1 MAGQLMLLN
10 PTRKRRKSRKRRT
23 PAQKAATR
31 RLVAYNRGRKRRPAK
46 RRAAR
51 RAPARRRNPNG
62 FMGAPR
68 RRRRRAAGL
77 TGLPALLMPAAVGAG
92 GALALD
98 VAWGM
103 LPIPAQFKTGP
114 FIGPA
119 VKIGGALGI
128 GWLASMVATKRTAD
142 QVMVGAITVTIFNI
156 ARTFV
161 ANTFPQVT
169 LGNYNNG
176 NWNEETIGFVSQAQF
191 QPDPLIG
198 EYVDGYVPD
207 YETRE
212 SAGMAEYVSG
222 YDAYGN

>member
-10 PTRKRRKSRKRRT
+10 PRKRRKSRKRRS
-23 PAQKAATR
+23 PAQLAATR
-31 RLVAYNRGRKRRPAK
+31 KLVALNRRRGGAKRRPAK
-46 RRAAR
+46 RRTAR
-51 RAPARRRNPNG
+51 RSPARRRNPVSYA
-62 FMGAPR
+62 APR
-68 RRRRRAAGL
+68 RRRRRATGLAGL
-77 TGLPALLMPAAVGAG
+77 GGLPGLLMPAAMGAT

-98 VAWGM
+98 IAWGM

-114 FIGPA
+114 FIAPA

-128 GWLASMVATKRTAD
+128 GWLASMVATKKTAD

-169 LGNYNNG
+169 LGN
-176 NWNEETIGFVSQAQF
+176 WNEETIGFVNAGQF
-191 QPDPLIG
+191 QADPLIG

>member
-1 MAGQLMLLN
+1 M
-10 PTRKRRKSRKRRT
+10 
-23 PAQKAATR
+23 
-31 RLVAYNRGRKRRPAK
+31 
-46 RRAAR
+46 RA
-51 RAPARRRNPNG
+51 
-62 FMGAPR
+62 APR

-176 NWNEETIGFVSQAQF
+176 NWNEETIGFVNAGQF
-191 QPDPLIG
+191 QADPLIG